1 MSIYKQIFLA
11 IGASLLAAAAAAEP
25 ITFTFSGV
33 GDVSTIGASTTLGTN
48 FTFVFTADTS
58 AIVPEVGPPAY
69 FRLYDLSGTFTDG
82 SFQATVSPVL
92 LVENQTAGNIAFYNS
107 LSTLGLGLTD
117 TSAIS
122 GYALASSIGPLSSN
136 GSTITLLNTLNGGS
150 FAVTGSNGPGGIT
163 GLTFTSDSS
172 LTFSSAVSAV
182 PEPGTYALLAT
193 GLLLLGWKIRAKPQG
208 RQS

>member
-1 MSIYKQIFLA
+1 MSIYKQLFLA
-11 IGASLLAAAAAAEP
+11 IGASVLATAATAEP

-58 AIVPEVGPPAY
+58 AVVPEVGPPAY
-69 FRLYDLSGTFTDG
+69 FRLYGLSGTFTDG

-107 LSTLGLGLTD
+107 GSTLGLGLTD

-122 GYALASSIGPLSSN
+122 GYALASSIGPLTSN
-136 GSTITLLNTLNGGS
+136 GTSITLLDTFNGGN
-150 FAVTGSNGPGGIT
+150 FAVTGSNGASGIT
-163 GLTFTSDSS
+163 GLTIVDNSS
-172 LTFSSAVSAV
+172 LTFSSTVSAV
-182 PEPGTYALLAT
+182 PEPSTYGLLAA
-193 GLLLLGWKIRAKPQG
+193 GLLLLGWRIRATP
-208 RQS
+208 RHRVT